1 VRVAVVGAGFAGLAC
16 AADLAGAGIDVTVF
30 EASDRVGGRVWSDVM
45 PDGARFERGGEFVEA
60 GYDHL
65 RRRAAAFGLPLAA
78 QGFEFGS
85 REVRADGRG
94 QPDLL
99 RQAEQV
105 IAQTTSELGNEAAR
119 ISAADA
125 LAQAPLEPLARL
137 ALTRRL
143 EGTYTVEL
151 ERVSAAWLASV
162 ELRAADV
169 GEVASAR
176 LAGGNDAL
184 ARALAAELPGRLRL
198 GCAIPELRSGD
209 DAVVLRANGLDERFD
224 RAVLAV
230 PLPLALALLP
240 ELRERA
246 AYARLSFG
254 VASKLHVPLAEPMDP
269 GAVQGLEAAFWTW
282 AASGAAGGPATVASA
297 SRAAPAP
304 TPSSNWRTAAIA
316 GSRRCRCSGPSSDRW
331 VRRCSR
337 AGRTSSTAA
346 ARTRAILPAGRRP
359 TMRRSLHRMAACI
372 SPASTPRP
380 SSAARSRAHCA
391 AVPAPPPRCSPI
403 ATAQQICIDQCLI
416 CDLHW

>member
-1 VRVAVVGAGFAGLAC
+1 MRVAVVGAGFAGLAY
-16 AADLAGAGIDVTVF
+16 AADLAGAGVDVTVF

-94 QPDLL
+94 LPDLL
-99 RQAEQV
+99 HQAEQV
-105 IAQTTSELGNEAAR
+105 IAQTTRDLGGEAAR

-125 LAQAPLEPLARL
+125 LARAPLEPLARL

-151 ERVSAAWLASV
+151 ERVSAAWLSSV

-169 GEVASAR
+169 GEVASA
-176 LAGGNDAL
+176 AWP
-184 ARALAAELPGRLRL
+184 AAMTRSPGRSRKLPGRLRL
-198 GCAIPELRSGD
+198 GCAIRELRSD
-209 DAVVLRANGLDERFD
+209 DEEVVLRADGLEERFD

-240 ELRERA
+240 ELREQPATRA
-246 AYARLSFG
+246 LSFG

-282 AASGAAGGPATVASA
+282 TASGAAGGPATVASA
-297 SRAAPAP
+297 FAGGARADAVLELEDGGD
-304 TPSSNWRTAAIA
+304 R
-316 GSRRCRCSGPSSDRW
+316 GSRRCRCSGRAPPVGDGGAHALGG
-331 VRRCSR
+331 R
-337 AGRTSSTAA
+337 AGTAA
-346 ARTRAILPAGRRP
+346 ARTRAILPAGRAP
-359 TMRRSLHRMAACI
+359 TTRRSLRRMAACI
-372 SPASTPRP
+372 SPASTLRP
-380 SSAARSRAHCA
+380 SSAARSRARCG
-391 AVPAPPPRCSPI
+391 AVPALPPRCSRI